1 MRFDILTLFP
11 DFFISPL
18 GTSII
23 GRAISSGALSVY
35 THNIRDWA
43 TDKHHTTDDSPYGGG
58 HGMVMKPEPVVAA
71 IEAVSALAGR
81 PKVILVTPQ
90 GIPLTQEVAKGL
102 SVEAASSGIMI
113 VCGRYEGIDER
124 IREFV
129 DMEVSIGD
137 YVLTGGEIAAL
148 AIIDSVSRFIPGVLG
163 EPQSADS
170 ESFSDGLLEYPHYTR
185 PEEFR
190 GAVVPD
196 VLLSGNHGEI
206 ARWRRAEALRRTY
219 VRRPDLLEK
228 LALGP
233 ADKAVIEKIK
243 GERQDK

>member
-11 DFFISPL
+11 DFFITPL
-18 GTSII
+18 NTSII

-35 THNIRDWA
+35 THNIRDCA

-58 HGMVMKPEPVVAA
+58 HGMVMKPDPVVAA
-71 IEAVSALAGR
+71 IESVSAVSGR

-90 GIPLTQEVAKGL
+90 GVPLTQSVAKELSIEAGRSGL
-102 SVEAASSGIMI
+102 MI

-129 DMEVSIGD
+129 DMEISIGD

-148 AIIDSVSRFIPGVLG
+148 AIIDSVARFIPGVLG
-163 EPQSADS
+163 EPESADS
-170 ESFSDGLLEYPHYTR
+170 ESFSDGLLEYPQYTR

-190 GAVVPD
+190 GLKVPD
-196 VLLSGNHGEI
+196 VLLSGNHAEI

-219 VRRPDLLEK
+219 LRRPDLLEK
-228 LALGP
+228 LELGP
-233 ADKAVIEKIK
+233 SDLALIEKIK

>member
-11 DFFISPL
+11 DFFITPL
-18 GTSII
+18 NTSII
-23 GRAISSGALSVY
+23 GRAISSGALWVS
-35 THNIRDWA
+35 THNIRDYS

-58 HGMVMKPEPVVAA
+58 HGMVMKPDPVVAA
-71 IEAVSALAGR
+71 IEAVSAVSGR

-90 GIPLTQEVAKGL
+90 GVPFTQSVAKAL
-102 SVEAASSGIMI
+102 SIEAAESGLMI

-129 DMEVSIGD
+129 DMEISIGD

-148 AIIDSVSRFIPGVLG
+148 AIIDSVARFIPGVLG
-163 EPQSADS
+163 EPESVDS
-170 ESFSDGLLEYPHYTR
+170 ESFSDGLLEYPQYTR
-185 PEEFR
+185 PLQFR
-190 GAVVPD
+190 GIKVPD
-196 VLLSGNHGEI
+196 VLLSGNHAEI
-206 ARWRRAEALRRTY
+206 ERWRRAEALRRTY
-219 VRRPDLLEK
+219 LRRPDLLEK

-233 ADKAVIEKIK
+233 FDLAVIEKIK

>member
-11 DFFISPL
+11 DFFITPL
-18 GTSII
+18 NTSII
-23 GRAISSGALSVY
+23 GRAISSGALSVS

-58 HGMVMKPEPVVAA
+58 HGMVMKPDPVVTA
-71 IEAVSALAGR
+71 IEAVSAVSGR

-90 GIPLTQEVAKGL
+90 GVPLTQSVAKALSIEAEESGL
-102 SVEAASSGIMI
+102 MI

-129 DMEVSIGD
+129 DMEISIGD

-148 AIIDSVSRFIPGVLG
+148 AIIDSVARFIPGVLG
-163 EPQSADS
+163 EPESADS
-170 ESFSDGLLEYPHYTR
+170 ESFSDGLLEYPQYTR
-185 PEEFR
+185 PLQFR
-190 GAVVPD
+190 GIKVPD
-196 VLLSGNHGEI
+196 VLLSGNHAEI
-206 ARWRRAEALRRTY
+206 ARWRRAQALRRTY
-219 VRRPDLLEK
+219 LRRPDLLEK
-228 LALGP
+228 MALGP
-233 ADKAVIEKIK
+233 YDLAVIEKIK